1 MPHTHPPRE
10 QLTSPQW
17 HPEPTTFELGD
28 GTETLQVTVTE
39 EGVIMDAYFDG
50 DMVGTVGMM
59 ADEWFDWVAGRAVLP
74 NSTDRLTRG

>member
-1 MPHTHPPRE
+1 MTHTHPPRE
-10 QLTSPQW
+10 QLT
-17 HPEPTTFELGD
+17 PTTFELGD

-59 ADEWFDWVAGRAVLP
+59 ADEWFDWVAGQAIPVNGDTIYLQQI
-74 NSTDRLTRG
+74 D